1 MIFQNR
7 IDAGQKL
14 AKALKEKLPESDLKK
29 AIVLALP
36 RGGVVVGGQLA
47 QILKIPLD
55 VIITR
60 KIGAPGNPEFAIG
73 AVGLKSNSIFNQEV
87 IASYGISRDYLV
99 KEIKKE
105 KLEIMRRYD
114 LYRRGKPP
122 LNLRNKVAI
131 VTDDGIATGAT
142 MQAAILEIKLQ
153 KPAKIILAVPV
164 APPAS
169 IDALKA
175 AVDEVVCL
183 ETSEPFFAIGN
194 FYQNFQQTED
204 KEVIEILS

>member
-87 IASYGISRDYLV
+87 IASYGISRDYLE

-164 APPAS
+164 APPES
-169 IDALKA
+169 IDTLKA
-175 AVDEVVCL
+175 AVDEVVCF

>member
-87 IASYGISRDYLV
+87 IASYGISRDYLE

-164 APPAS
+164 APPES
-169 IDALKA
+169 IDTLKA

>member
-87 IASYGISRDYLV
+87 IASYGISRDY
-99 KEIKKE
+99 
-105 KLEIMRRYD
+105 
-114 LYRRGKPP
+114 
-122 LNLRNKVAI
+122 
-131 VTDDGIATGAT
+131 
-142 MQAAILEIKLQ
+142 
-153 KPAKIILAVPV
+153 
-164 APPAS
+164 
-169 IDALKA
+169 
-175 AVDEVVCL
+175 
-183 ETSEPFFAIGN
+183 
-194 FYQNFQQTED
+194 
-204 KEVIEILS
+204 